1 MIRIQLKQIAEEAQ
15 VSTTLVS
22 QVLNKRDVRVAA
34 ETRERIL
41 RIAERYHYLPNRL
54 AAGLKLKRTNT
65 IAVLVPFTSAGFFSE
80 LIYHIEAYAME
91 RGFNS
96 LVINTF
102 GERDKETKGLQ
113 LYKSQ
118 LADGFLVAPQNAQ
131 QHQPLFDQLQ
141 ADQFPFVFVDRFVD
155 NVSATTVSSDHFS
168 VACDLTQKLIAK
180 GHRNILFVRRLN
192 EPENSTIRSR
202 MDGYKQTME
211 SCGLAAEFGGFIFDG
226 DTLSNLNERLF
237 GFPHAGAQPD
247 AIFLASGFYMPLLL
261 RLCSQ
266 LSYSI
271 EKIDFATVD
280 WFMFPADFLKER
292 DILGRIDGNLHLV
305 VQDTERIAKQAM
317 DILIDLI
324 DGKKDSREQKHIP
337 VTWSQL

>member
-118 LADGFLVAPQNAQ
+118 LADGFLVPAKRPTAST
-131 QHQPLFDQLQ
+131 PLRP
-141 ADQFPFVFVDRFVD
+141 AASRSIPFCICRPVCRQ
-155 NVSATTVSSDHFS
+155 
-168 VACDLTQKLIAK
+168 CK
-180 GHRNILFVRRLN
+180 RNHSIVRPFL
-192 EPENSTIRSR
+192 RSLR
-202 MDGYKQTME
+202 
-211 SCGLAAEFGGFIFDG
+211 
-226 DTLSNLNERLF
+226 
-237 GFPHAGAQPD
+237 PHPKANRQGTSEYP
-247 AIFLASGFYMPLLL
+247 LRKASQRARKFN
-261 RLCSQ
+261 
-266 LSYSI
+266 
-271 EKIDFATVD
+271 D
-280 WFMFPADFLKER
+280 
-292 DILGRIDGNLHLV
+292 
-305 VQDTERIAKQAM
+305 
-317 DILIDLI
+317 
-324 DGKKDSREQKHIP
+324 
-337 VTWSQL
+337 